1 MKGTNLDTLLNDL
14 FDHDPFSGNVTLT
27 TNFKGDFH
35 SDMNEDSYK
44 LELPVP
50 GLTKDG
56 ISIKVI
62 EGKLKIEGG
71 IVGHKWTSEFKKSF
85 ILPTNADIKN
95 IKAIVENGILTVTVG
110 IDKKSETIINIM

>member
-1 MKGTNLDTLLNDL
+1 MKITHINTLYNDL
-14 FDHDPFSGNVTLT
+14 FDNDQFSGNVTLT
-27 TNFKGDFH
+27 TNFKDDFD

-44 LELPVP
+44 LELLVP
-50 GLTKDG
+50 GLTKDA

-71 IVGHKWTSEFKKSF
+71 IVGHKWTPEFKKSF
-85 ILPTNADIKN
+85 ILPTNTDIKN